1 MRRTAWLGCF
11 LLIGTLAF
19 AQQTTGSA
27 SGPPRETSSAP
38 AADQPPVHPVTP
50 AQVHELLE
58 LTGAGNLKNQ
68 LMRGMMVYMRQSF
81 PAYMPKDVVDDLET
95 SLENADME
103 PMLVAAY
110 QKHLS
115 TEDATEIIAFYKT
128 PAGKRVISSM
138 PLIVQDLQQGGGK
151 LGEDVAHQVFE
162 RHKDEIE
169 AAEKQYRQ
177 THPASSSDS
186 PR

>member
-1 MRRTAWLGCF
+1 MRGTAWLGCF

-19 AQQTTGSA
+19 CQETTRPP
-27 SGPPRETSSAP
+27 SGPAQESSSAP

-58 LTGAGNLKNQ
+58 LTGATNLKNQ
-68 LMRGMMVYMRQSF
+68 LMRGMMVYMRQSL
-81 PAYMPKDVVDDLET
+81 PAYLPKEVIDDLET

-103 PMLVAAY
+103 PMLIAAY

-115 TEDATEIIAFYKT
+115 TEDAVEIITFYKT

-138 PLIVQDLQQGGGK
+138 PLIVQDLQQGGGQ
-151 LGEDVAHQVFE
+151 LGEDVARQVFE
-162 RHKDEIE
+162 RHKAEIE

-177 THPASSSDS
+177 AHPSSSES
-186 PR
+186 PK